1 MIYFDNAATTS
12 VNEEVLKSFN
22 YAVKN
27 YMGNSSSLHKEGL
40 RVLEMEKK
48 AIHQVA
54 SFFHAEDNEVYFT
67 SGATESNNMAIKG
80 VAFYYQ
86 NRGKHLITTKIEHLS
101 VMNTFKQLEE
111 KFGFTVTYLD
121 VDEKGI
127 LNLEDLKKAIREDT
141 ILVSVMAVNNEV
153 GSIQNIEEIGLFLK
167 KYPKIHFHCD
177 ATQAI
182 GKIKI
187 NYDNVDLITLSGHK
201 IHSFKASGLLIK
213 RSSTMLEPLITGGG
227 HQNNLRSGT
236 TSMPMEVALAKAI
249 RLAFEGQEIRYQ
261 KAKKLQEYFFQKASK
276 ISGIKFNS
284 DLNGSPFIL
293 SFVVN
298 KKASVVSEALSNK
311 EIYVSTKSACSS
323 KKESFSYVLEAMGK
337 SSYEAA
343 NSLRVSFDEENTMEE
358 IDIFFVELERILN
371 SIK

>member
-54 SFFHAEDNEVYFT
+54 SFFHTEDNEVYFT

-101 VMNTFKQLEE
+101 VINTFKQLEE

-141 ILVSVMAVNNEV
+141 ILVSIMAVNNEV

-167 KYPKIHFHCD
+167 KYPKVHFHCD

-213 RSSTMLEPLITGGG
+213 RNSTMLEPLITGGG

-249 RLAFEGQEIRYQ
+249 RLAFEGQEVRYQ
-261 KAKKLQEYFFQKASK
+261 KVKKLQEYFFQKASK

-323 KKESFSYVLEAMGK
+323 KKESSSYVLEAMGK